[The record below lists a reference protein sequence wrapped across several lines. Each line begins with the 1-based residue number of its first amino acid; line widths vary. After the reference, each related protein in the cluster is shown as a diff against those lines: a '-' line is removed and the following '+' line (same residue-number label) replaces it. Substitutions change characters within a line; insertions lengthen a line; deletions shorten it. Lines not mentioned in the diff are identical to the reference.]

1 MNIHEMAKEMGV
13 KTSDVR
19 SLLNMVSASI
29 EQDGMEETFLEMT
42 EEERAEVTAAYVS
55 AEVKKFSE
63 FCMTLLTN
71 TEKRS
76 VFGQYLI
83 RTME

>member
-19 SLLNMVSASI
+19 SLLNVVSESI
-29 EQDGMEETFLEMT
+29 WQDGMRETFLGMSEDQ
-42 EEERAEVTAAYVS
+42 RAEVAAAYVS